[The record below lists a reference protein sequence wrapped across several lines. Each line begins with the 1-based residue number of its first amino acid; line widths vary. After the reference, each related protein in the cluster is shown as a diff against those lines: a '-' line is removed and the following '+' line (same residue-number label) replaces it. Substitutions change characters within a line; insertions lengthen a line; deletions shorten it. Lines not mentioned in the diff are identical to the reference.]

1 MGAGFIHFIAKFTLS
16 KFVTSRFECIFNI
29 LGKNNV
35 HVQPQGRDTYLP
47 GYLSLHQITKE
58 NEQLPR
64 LALKWTPNQ
73 LMNAGGKIQNEEKYT
88 APSWQEALYI
98 DLNSILFLHCHQV
111 LE

>member
-1 MGAGFIHFIAKFTLS
+1 M
-16 KFVTSRFECIFNI
+16 
-29 LGKNNV
+29 
-35 HVQPQGRDTYLP
+35 
-47 GYLSLHQITKE
+47 HQITKE

-73 LMNAGGKIQNEEKYT
+73 LMNAGGKIQNEDKCA

-111 LE
+111 EKKTKLFQDIHVHIS

>member
-1 MGAGFIHFIAKFTLS
+1 MVRIYPVINFFGKKL
-16 KFVTSRFECIFNI
+16 VFNYFF

-35 HVQPQGRDTYLP
+35 HVQPKGRDSYLP
-47 GYLSLHQITKE
+47 GYLSLHQITKD
-58 NEQLPR
+58 NEHLPR

-73 LMNAGGKIQNEEKYT
+73 LMNAGGKIQNEEKC

-111 LE
+111 RQ

>member
-1 MGAGFIHFIAKFTLS
+1 MIFFS
-16 KFVTSRFECIFNI
+16 KLYNT

-73 LMNAGGKIQNEEKYT
+73 LMNAGGKIQNEDKCA

-111 LE
+111 KKKK